1 LWVPNSIEEISLN
14 FDLKY
19 ILAILNSKFAKFYL
33 NTIRRHRIEYYFYP
47 DDFKRLPIKKIS
59 FSEQKPFIE
68 LADKMLSLNERLK
81 EIQDDLAEK
90 ARIEK
95 EIRETDKEID
105 KLVYELYGLAE
116 GEIKIIEGG

>member
-1 LWVPNSIEEISLN
+1 M
-14 FDLKY
+14 
-19 ILAILNSKFAKFYL
+19 
-33 NTIRRHRIEYYFYP
+33 
-47 DDFKRLPIKKIS
+47 PIKKIS

-116 GEIKIIEGG
+116 GEIKIVEES